1 MIGKVLDSLLKQV
14 YYIAGVECGDLMG
27 SMAELRDHA
36 ADLAPCALGVLAELM
51 QDYGQPGPVR
61 VAAAKGVVDY
71 ALKLADQVHEES
83 LQRLDE
89 LLSEVRQ
96 QCQEEDQGS

>member
-1 MIGKVLDSLLKQV
+1 MIGKMLDSLLKQV

-27 SMAELRDHA
+27 SMAGLRDQA
-36 ADLAPCALGVLAELM
+36 ANFAPCALGVLAELM
-51 QDYGQPGPVR
+51 QDDGQPGPVR

-96 QCQEEDQGS
+96 QYQEEDQGS

>member
-1 MIGKVLDSLLKQV
+1 MIGKMLDSLLKQV

-36 ADLAPCALGVLAELM
+36 ADQAVGALGVLVELM
-51 QDYGQPGPVR
+51 SDQHQAGPVR
-61 VAAAKGVVDY
+61 VAAAKGVIDY
-71 ALKLADQVHEES
+71 ALKLADQVHGES

-96 QCQEEDQGS
+96 QCQGEDQGS

>member
-1 MIGKVLDSLLKQV
+1 MMELIK
-14 YYIAGVECGDLMG
+14 
-27 SMAELRDHA
+27 LRDHA
-36 ADLAPCALGVLAELM
+36 ADQAVGALGVLVDLM
-51 QDYGQPGPVR
+51 GDEHQAGPVR
-61 VAAAKGVVDY
+61 VAAAKGVIDY